1 MRWLNCCTEFSLL
14 LCLFVGPPP
23 QAEDSFEFKKS
34 DSGFRFAEVEI
45 QPGLPEGFDQTGLK
59 PADSD
64 SSQEFFWLRYG
75 GNSSRAI
82 CLRFDPEAP
91 TELFVDSNRDQ
102 KLSATE
108 QHTSD
113 SDGIWFVELTAEYTT
128 LRRQTSK
135 QRVRIRRDNATSK
148 WHLATAG
155 HRTGKADFGGQLRMA
170 KIEDRNANGLWFDQE
185 DRLLVDFNG
194 DNKLNRLTER
204 IPAQG
209 MRKIRGT
216 VYAIAGSMRGDK
228 VSLAEITGSGFV
240 TPKLNLLADDAKI
253 TSIKGRLG
261 SKSGIGIPID
271 SIDAPIEVPVGD
283 WRIESLIIE
292 ITDGDKIFE
301 FWFLPVKPK
310 PLVSIADTEKKEVEL
325 LGKIELS
332 AGVST
337 QQENTKTFMTLTPTI
352 KTESG
357 CFMMGSRTGKR
368 SPYNENRLVAH
379 SSSPDRDLEIGSS
392 GFS

>member
-1 MRWLNCCTEFSLL
+1 MSWLSCFTEITLL
-14 LCLFVGPPP
+14 LCFFVGAPT
-23 QAEDSFEFKKS
+23 QTEDSFEFKKS

-45 QPGLPEGFDQTGLK
+45 QPGLPEGFDEAALK

-64 SSQEFFWLRYG
+64 SPQEFFWLRYG

-82 CLRFDPEAP
+82 CLRFDLEAP

-102 KLSATE
+102 KLSPTE

-135 QRVRIRRDNATSK
+135 QRVRIRRDKATSK

-228 VSLAEITGSGFV
+228 VSLAEVTGSGFV

-292 ITDGDKIFE
+292 MTDGDKIFE
-301 FWFLPVKPK
+301 FSFLPLKPK

-337 QQENTKTFMTLTPTI
+337 QQENTKAFMTLTPTI

-357 CFMMGSRTGKR
+357 CYMMGSRTGKR
-368 SPYNENRLVAH
+368 SPNNENRLVAH

>member
-1 MRWLNCCTEFSLL
+1 MAELLHRIFVAALSLRR
-14 LCLFVGPPP
+14 PPP

-82 CLRFDPEAP
+82 YLRFDPEAP

-108 QHTSD
+108 QHT

-155 HRTGKADFGGQLRMA
+155 HRTGKADFGGQLRTA

-185 DRLLVDFNG
+185 DRLSVDFNG

-209 MRKIRGT
+209 MSKIRGT
-216 VYAIAGSMRGDK
+216 LFATLEFAPAKTETMQTNMIYANLIKMVAIKDPEVAEQILDSAFENGAWLYGDPTWSPFSNNILLK
-228 VSLAEITGSGFV
+228 AYAWIDPELACQKALELSERYSKEAQV
-240 TPKLNLLADDAKI
+240 RKL
-253 TSIKGRLG
+253 
-261 SKSGIGIPID
+261 
-271 SIDAPIEVPVGD
+271 
-283 WRIESLIIE
+283 
-292 ITDGDKIFE
+292 
-301 FWFLPVKPK
+301 
-310 PLVSIADTEKKEVEL
+310 EL
-325 LGKIELS
+325 LTTVISEL
-332 AGVST
+332 
-337 QQENTKTFMTLTPTI
+337 NTIAIRKGMLRHR
-352 KTESG
+352 K
-357 CFMMGSRTGKR
+357 
-368 SPYNENRLVAH
+368 
-379 SSSPDRDLEIGSS
+379 
-392 GFS
+392 

>member
-301 FWFLPVKPK
+301 FSFLPVKPK